1 MPTTPNSRYFNE
13 DELSAIVNGQVSP
26 QMPTDLGEPTDPAAE
41 PSKPIWDTYDT
52 IKAVPRGAIDAAKG
66 VYNLADWATM
76 DLLPDWHTNPLG
88 TSTSW
93 SGSIVSG
100 ISQVATGFLAAGGVL
115 GAASK
120 IPGAVGATAGWLGGA
135 GGGTAAAIRGTFVKG
150 AVTDFAAFEGNAGR
164 LSDLLVQADNPALNN
179 AFTQF
184 MATDMNDSE
193 LEGRLKNALEGGI
206 IGGAFEG
213 VIAGIKGSMKAV
225 KEMKRLRAAG
235 KSEEEAVQGA
245 MQVAGKDLQDS
256 ADAASRAED
265 DAMTAQ
271 PEVAPVG
278 DAVAA
283 KVAPKPS
290 LIDALTDSA
299 DDVPPGSAVDDM
311 AADAAP
317 KKPSTS
323 DPLYPVK
330 RGAEAMMD
338 RINREAGQGGSIT
351 QEEATMMTSLVRR
364 MGVDN
369 FETMGI
375 RFRKLG
381 PNQNG
386 SFSFTQDV
394 INIARRATTTGD
406 AKRTFVHEV
415 WHSLTGYLDDSML
428 SSMKRDYEKAH
439 VAFFDKHGI
448 SPREATVD
456 GAVSKTFKK
465 AVLDKKIP
473 VSEWYRLINMD
484 EWVAETM
491 TDATFSRLALEA
503 DTKSV
508 LGFLRFFTK
517 NTLTE
522 VKAVF
527 GGAKYDKLTKDWLN
541 GRYALA
547 KDSEFYFGAGR
558 RAEQRMYGQSAAGT
572 TAFAPP
578 SVDGMRTVVNDP
590 PSIKELHDLHTS
602 GADVA
607 ALAARIDELEKKGL
621 INLKPLLGKIPGRS
635 GVPPTPNMLEEAI
648 IALRQYEANPDKFA
662 KGTPATNEINRM
674 TGIASVKAAVETG
687 AINAAEGIQ
696 LMQRGL
702 VTSKQL
708 VDMMPFLEGLTA
720 ASRYNALQA
729 IRAPGA
735 DSDAALR
742 AFTEIFRASE
752 GIKSNIGKSL
762 QMSQAFSDTET
773 IGKQFLALTP
783 AEQRVRMEMMGDT
796 LQLLLL
802 DPKTGRRAAQL
813 LTEGSYR
820 SGMRVTVEM
829 FRNSILSGPK
839 TLAVNAWNGLQ
850 MLAMPLER
858 AAGKALSGDAAGAAN
873 ELSVLTRYW
882 SQTTDAYQAMKIS
895 LSEEGDSFVL
905 GRGNQQYG
913 DEFVP
918 GRRIGSKGVTWLNK
932 VDDVTGAVQRTP
944 AGAAMDFFGQVVNA
958 PMRVLGASDEV
969 AMTIVARSEADTV
982 IRADIAPRM
991 GKPLTDA
998 AVSAEVARLRDLLF
1012 IDGQMYTRKTVE
1024 ERGFRQARDKYL
1036 PGAFRET
1043 LGTVVADRL
1052 GKPVTDPA
1060 VVTEVSR
1067 LYNASMKAGKVD
1079 REAIKAIPN
1088 EAERKS
1094 VLSALDASGA
1104 RAKAHPLFIPEVQRY
1119 IDQNWDATV
1128 DSDLAPFG
1136 GNMQQAAGE
1145 DYRILQ
1151 RVSGEIER
1159 RVKEQTW
1166 KRDYTDIADE
1176 AAPFGSRLVGNIGKA
1191 FSTAVG
1197 HVPELQLIVPFIKTP
1212 TNLLAFV
1219 TDRNPIGQGLAWVQA
1234 AKAGDQKAVAQAA
1247 GRLATGTV
1255 LYTTGI
1261 GLAASG
1267 MITGKGPVDP
1277 DIRKQLLASGW
1288 QPYAIKVGGV
1298 YVSFGR
1304 NDPVATFL
1312 GIVADTV
1319 DISRST
1325 YDPTPEDNGII
1336 MGISKAAMMS
1346 IANNVTS
1353 KSYLRG
1359 LTTAMSA
1366 AMGDEAAANKMMRQF
1381 AGAVVPNA
1389 LAQTEAVFTDST
1401 IYETRNAVDAILA
1414 RLPLT
1419 GVSVDKTRN
1428 ALGEPLQ
1435 GAESPWSFLLPVIG
1449 TRATKDPVNRALSDS
1464 LISVG
1469 GARRTLPGNID
1480 LKQIKLKNGQ
1490 SAYDRYGELTGQVKI
1505 GGKTVRDQLRSVISS
1520 PFFKGLPE
1528 MGTDGITSPRTSLIR
1543 GQVSD
1548 YRRAA
1553 LEKLIKESPELAQAM
1568 AHARDVKANLYRG
1581 N

>member
-135 GGGTAAAIRGTFVKG
+135 GGGAMAVVRGGAVKG
-150 AVTDFAAFEGNAGR
+150 AIADFTAFEANSGR

-184 MATDMNDSE
+184 MATDMSDSE
-193 LEGRLKNALEGGI
+193 LEGRLKNALEGGV
-206 IGGAFEG
+206 IGVAFEG
-213 VIAGIKGSMKAV
+213 VIAGVKGSMKAV

-245 MQVAGKDLQDS
+245 MKVAGKDLQES
-256 ADAASRAED
+256 ADAAARAED
-265 DAMTAQ
+265 EALMAPPEAAPEAA
-271 PEVAPVG
+271 PEVAPVTP
-278 DAVAA
+278 AVTPTAA
-283 KVAPKPS
+283 A
-290 LIDALTDSA
+290 
-299 DDVPPGSAVDDM
+299 VPPTAAAVPP
-311 AADAAP
+311 AAP
-317 KKPSTS
+317 LKP
-323 DPLYPVK
+323 VA
-330 RGAEAMMD
+330 GA
-338 RINREAGQGGSIT
+338 
-351 QEEATMMTSLVRR
+351 AT
-364 MGVDN
+364 
-369 FETMGI
+369 
-375 RFRKLG
+375 
-381 PNQNG
+381 
-386 SFSFTQDV
+386 
-394 INIARRATTTGD
+394 
-406 AKRTFVHEV
+406 
-415 WHSLTGYLDDSML
+415 
-428 SSMKRDYEKAH
+428 
-439 VAFFDKHGI
+439 
-448 SPREATVD
+448 
-456 GAVSKTFKK
+456 
-465 AVLDKKIP
+465 
-473 VSEWYRLINMD
+473 
-484 EWVAETM
+484 
-491 TDATFSRLALEA
+491 
-503 DTKSV
+503 
-508 LGFLRFFTK
+508 
-517 NTLTE
+517 
-522 VKAVF
+522 
-527 GGAKYDKLTKDWLN
+527 
-541 GRYALA
+541 
-547 KDSEFYFGAGR
+547 
-558 RAEQRMYGQSAAGT
+558 
-572 TAFAPP
+572 APQTP
-578 SVDGMRTVVNDP
+578 SVAQMRTVVTDP
-590 PSIKELHDLHTS
+590 PSVKELHDMVAS
-602 GADVA
+602 GADTA
-607 ALAARIDELEKKGL
+607 AIAAKIDELAKAGL
-621 INLKPLLGKIPGRS
+621 INLRPILGKIPGQP
-635 GVPPTPNMLEEAI
+635 GVKPGPPTANMYEEVI
-648 IALRQYEANPDKFA
+648 VALRQYEANPDLFGKA
-662 KGTPATNEINRM
+662 GSASNEAHRM
-674 TGIASVKAAVETG
+674 QAMGFIKAAAETG
-687 AINAAEGIQ
+687 QINGEEMMELLRRGVVTAQELYRQLPFILGLEAAT
-696 LMQRGL
+696 RH
-702 VTSKQL
+702 
-708 VDMMPFLEGLTA
+708 
-720 ASRYNALQA
+720 NALQA

-735 DSDAALR
+735 DADSFLK
-742 AFTEIFRASE
+742 AFTVVSGATRT
-752 GIKSNIGKSL
+752 IKSYLGKNL
-762 QMSQAFSDTET
+762 QMVQAFGDMET
-773 IGKQFLALTP
+773 IAKGFNALSP
-783 AEQRVRMEMMGDT
+783 AEQRVRMEMFGDA
-796 LQLLLL
+796 LELLLR
-802 DPKTGRRAAQL
+802 DPSTGRRAATL

-839 TLAVNAWNGLQ
+839 TLAVNSWNGLQ
-850 MLAMPLER
+850 MLAMPFER
-858 AAGKALSGDAAGAAN
+858 AAGKALSGDLAGAGN

-882 SQTTDAYQAMKIS
+882 SQTTDAYQALKIS

-918 GRRIGSKGVTWLNK
+918 GRRIGSKGVARLNQ

-944 AGAAMDFFGQVVNA
+944 AGAAVDFVGQVVNA
-958 PMRVLGASDEV
+958 PMRALGSSDEFF
-969 AMTIVARSEADTV
+969 MTLVARSEADTV
-982 IRADIAPRM
+982 IRAEVAKRM
-991 GKPLTDA
+991 KKPLTHA
-998 AVSAEVARLRDLLF
+998 AVSAEVSRLRDLLF
-1012 IDGQMYTRKTVE
+1012 IDGQLYTRKTVE

-1052 GKPVTDPA
+1052 KKPVSDPA
-1060 VVTEVSR
+1060 VVAEVSR
-1067 LYNASMKAGKVD
+1067 LYNASIKAGKVD
-1079 REAIKAIPN
+1079 REAIKAI
-1088 EAERKS
+1088 ADVTERNS
-1094 VLSALDASGA
+1094 VISALDASGA
-1104 RAKAHPLFIPEVQRY
+1104 KAKAHPLFIPEVQRY
-1119 IDQNWDATV
+1119 VDQNWDAYI
-1128 DSDLAPFG
+1128 DSDMAPVG

-1145 DYRILQ
+1145 DYRVLQ
-1151 RVSGEIER
+1151 RVSGEVER

-1219 TDRNPIGQGLAWVQA
+1219 TDRNPIGQSLAWVQA
-1234 AKAGDQKAVAQAA
+1234 AKAGDKKAVAQAA

-1267 MITGKGPVDP
+1267 LITGKGPVDP

-1288 QPYAIKVGGV
+1288 QPYAIKVGDR

-1389 LAQTEAVFTDST
+1389 LAQTEATFTDST

-1414 RLPLT
+1414 RLPFT
-1419 GVSVDKTRN
+1419 GNSVDKTRN

-1435 GAESPWSFLLPVIG
+1435 GAESPWSLLLPVNA
-1449 TRATKDPVNRALSDS
+1449 TKATKDPVNKALSES

-1480 LKQIKLKNGQ
+1480 LKKIKLKNGQ

>member
-52 IKAVPRGAIDAAKG
+52 VKAVPRGAIDAAKG

-135 GGGTAAAIRGTFVKG
+135 GGGAMAVARGGAVKG
-150 AVTDFAAFEGNAGR
+150 AIADFTAFEANSGR

-184 MATDMNDSE
+184 MATDMSDSE
-193 LEGRLKNALEGGI
+193 LEGRLKNALEGGF
-206 IGGAFEG
+206 IGVAFEG
-213 VIAGIKGSMKAV
+213 IIAGVKGSMKAV

-245 MQVAGKDLQDS
+245 MKVAGKDLQES

-265 DAMTAQ
+265 EALMAPPEVA
-271 PEVAPVG
+271 PEVAPVTP
-278 DAVAA
+278 AVTPTAA
-283 KVAPKPS
+283 V
-290 LIDALTDSA
+290 
-299 DDVPPGSAVDDM
+299 VPPTAAAVPP
-311 AADAAP
+311 AAP
-317 KKPSTS
+317 LKP
-323 DPLYPVK
+323 VA
-330 RGAEAMMD
+330 GA
-338 RINREAGQGGSIT
+338 
-351 QEEATMMTSLVRR
+351 AT
-364 MGVDN
+364 
-369 FETMGI
+369 
-375 RFRKLG
+375 
-381 PNQNG
+381 
-386 SFSFTQDV
+386 
-394 INIARRATTTGD
+394 
-406 AKRTFVHEV
+406 
-415 WHSLTGYLDDSML
+415 
-428 SSMKRDYEKAH
+428 
-439 VAFFDKHGI
+439 
-448 SPREATVD
+448 
-456 GAVSKTFKK
+456 
-465 AVLDKKIP
+465 
-473 VSEWYRLINMD
+473 
-484 EWVAETM
+484 
-491 TDATFSRLALEA
+491 
-503 DTKSV
+503 
-508 LGFLRFFTK
+508 
-517 NTLTE
+517 
-522 VKAVF
+522 
-527 GGAKYDKLTKDWLN
+527 
-541 GRYALA
+541 
-547 KDSEFYFGAGR
+547 
-558 RAEQRMYGQSAAGT
+558 
-572 TAFAPP
+572 APQTP
-578 SVDGMRTVVNDP
+578 SVDQMRTVVTDP
-590 PSIKELHDLHTS
+590 PSVKELHDMVSS
-602 GADVA
+602 GADTA
-607 ALAARIDELEKKGL
+607 AIATRVDELSKAGL
-621 INLKPLLGKIPGRS
+621 INLNPILGKIPGQP
-635 GVPPTPNMLEEAI
+635 GVKPKPPTANMYEEVI
-648 IALRQYEANPDKFA
+648 VALRQFDKNPGLFGKAGSASNEAH
-662 KGTPATNEINRM
+662 RM
-674 TGIASVKAAVETG
+674 QAMGFLKAAAETG
-687 AINAAEGIQ
+687 QINGEEMIQ
-696 LMQRGL
+696 LMRRGV
-702 VTSKQL
+702 VTAQELYRQL
-708 VDMMPFLEGLTA
+708 PFILGLEA
-720 ASRYNALQA
+720 ATRHNALQA

-735 DSDAALR
+735 DADSFLK
-742 AFTEIFRASE
+742 AFTVVSGATRT
-752 GIKSNIGKSL
+752 IKSYLGKNL
-762 QMSQAFSDTET
+762 QMVQAFGDMDT
-773 IGKQFLALTP
+773 ISKGFNALSP
-783 AEQRVRMEMMGDT
+783 ADQRVRMEMFGDA
-796 LQLLLL
+796 LELLLR
-802 DPKTGRRAAQL
+802 DPSTGRRAATL

-839 TLAVNAWNGLQ
+839 TLAVNSWNGLQ
-850 MLAMPLER
+850 MLAMPFER
-858 AAGKALSGDAAGAAN
+858 AAGKALSGDLAGAGN

-882 SQTTDAYQAMKIS
+882 SQTTDAYQALKIS

-918 GRRIGSKGVTWLNK
+918 GRRIGSKGVARLNK

-944 AGAAMDFFGQVVNA
+944 AGAAVDFVGQVVNA
-958 PMRVLGASDEV
+958 PMRALGSSDEFF
-969 AMTIVARSEADTV
+969 MTLVARSEADTV
-982 IRADIAPRM
+982 IRAEVAKRM
-991 GKPLTDA
+991 KKPLTDA
-998 AVSAEVARLRDLLF
+998 AVSAEVSRLRDLLF
-1012 IDGQMYTRKTVE
+1012 IDGQLYTRKTVE

-1043 LGTVVADRL
+1043 LGNVVADRL
-1052 GKPVTDPA
+1052 KKPVSDAA
-1060 VVTEVSR
+1060 VVAEVSR
-1067 LYNASMKAGKVD
+1067 LYNASIKAGKVD
-1079 REAIKAIPN
+1079 REAIKAI
-1088 EAERKS
+1088 ADVTERNS
-1094 VLSALDASGA
+1094 VISALDASGA
-1104 RAKAHPLFIPEVQRY
+1104 KAKAHPLFIPEVQRY
-1119 IDQNWDATV
+1119 VDQNWDAYI
-1128 DSDLAPFG
+1128 DSDMAPVG

-1145 DYRILQ
+1145 DYRVLQ
-1151 RVSGEIER
+1151 RVSGEVER

-1176 AAPFGSRLVGNIGKA
+1176 SAPFGSRIVGNIGKA

-1234 AKAGDQKAVAQAA
+1234 AKAGDKKAVAQAA

-1261 GLAASG
+1261 GLAANG
-1267 MITGKGPVDP
+1267 LITGKGPVDP

-1325 YDPTPEDNGII
+1325 YDPTPEDNGIL

-1389 LAQTEAVFTDST
+1389 LAQTEATFTDST

-1414 RLPLT
+1414 RLPFT
-1419 GVSVDKTRN
+1419 GNSVDKTRN

-1435 GAESPWSFLLPVIG
+1435 GAESPWSLLLPVNA
-1449 TRATKDPVNRALSDS
+1449 TKATKDPVNKALSES

-1480 LKQIKLKNGQ
+1480 LKKIKLKNGQ

>member
-135 GGGTAAAIRGTFVKG
+135 GGGAMAVARGGAVKG
-150 AVTDFAAFEGNAGR
+150 AIADFTAFEANSGR

-184 MATDMNDSE
+184 MATDMSDSE
-193 LEGRLKNALEGGI
+193 LEGRLKNALEGGV
-206 IGGAFEG
+206 IGVAFEG
-213 VIAGIKGSMKAV
+213 VIAGVKGSMKAV

-235 KSEEEAVQGA
+235 KSEEEAVKGA
-245 MQVAGKDLQDS
+245 MEVAGKDLKES
-256 ADAASRAED
+256 VDAAARAED
-265 DAMTAQ
+265 EAMTAK
-271 PEVAPVG
+271 PEVAPEAAPVA
-278 DAVAA
+278 DAVAPTVDPTA
-283 KVAPKPS
+283 
-290 LIDALTDSA
+290 
-299 DDVPPGSAVDDM
+299 SAVID
-311 AADAAP
+311 P
-317 KKPSTS
+317 T
-323 DPLYPVK
+323 DPLKPV
-330 RGAEAMMD
+330 A
-338 RINREAGQGGSIT
+338 
-351 QEEATMMTSLVRR
+351 
-364 MGVDN
+364 GVD
-369 FETMGI
+369 T
-375 RFRKLG
+375 
-381 PNQNG
+381 
-386 SFSFTQDV
+386 
-394 INIARRATTTGD
+394 ARQA
-406 AKRTFVHEV
+406 
-415 WHSLTGYLDDSML
+415 
-428 SSMKRDYEKAH
+428 
-439 VAFFDKHGI
+439 
-448 SPREATVD
+448 
-456 GAVSKTFKK
+456 
-465 AVLDKKIP
+465 
-473 VSEWYRLINMD
+473 
-484 EWVAETM
+484 
-491 TDATFSRLALEA
+491 
-503 DTKSV
+503 
-508 LGFLRFFTK
+508 
-517 NTLTE
+517 
-522 VKAVF
+522 
-527 GGAKYDKLTKDWLN
+527 
-541 GRYALA
+541 
-547 KDSEFYFGAGR
+547 
-558 RAEQRMYGQSAAGT
+558 
-572 TAFAPP
+572 P
-578 SVDGMRTVVNDP
+578 SVAQMRTVVTDAA
-590 PSIKELHDLHTS
+590 SIKELHDMVASGGDTTS
-602 GADVA
+602 IA
-607 ALAARIDELEKKGL
+607 AKIDELQKKGL
-621 INLKPLLGKIPGRS
+621 INLNPILGKGQ
-635 GVPPTPNMLEEAI
+635 PTANKYEEVI
-648 IALRQYEANPDKFA
+648 IALRQFETNPELFGKAGSASNEAHQMQA
-662 KGTPATNEINRM
+662 MGSI
-674 TGIASVKAAVETG
+674 KAAAETG
-687 AINAAEGIQ
+687 QINGEEMIQ
-696 LMQRGL
+696 LLRRGV
-702 VTSKQL
+702 VTAQELYRQL
-708 VDMMPFLEGLTA
+708 PFILGLEA
-720 ASRYNALQA
+720 ATRHNALQA
-729 IRAPGA
+729 LRSPGA
-735 DSDAALR
+735 DADAFLK
-742 AFTEIFRASE
+742 AFTVVSGATRT
-752 GIKSNIGKSL
+752 IKSYLGKNL
-762 QMSQAFSDTET
+762 QMIQAFGDYET
-773 IGKQFLALTP
+773 VAKGFNALSP
-783 AEQRVRMEMMGDT
+783 AEQRVRMEMFGDV
-796 LQLLLL
+796 LELLLR
-802 DPKTGRRAAQL
+802 DPSTGRRAATL

-882 SQTTDAYQAMKIS
+882 SQTTDAYQALKIS
-895 LSEEGDSFVL
+895 ASEEGDSFVL

-918 GRRIGSKGVTWLNK
+918 GRRIGSKGVARLNK

-944 AGAAMDFFGQVVNA
+944 AGAALDWFGQFVNA
-958 PMRVLGASDEV
+958 PMRVLGSSDEFF
-969 AMTIVARSEADTV
+969 MTLVARSEADTV
-982 IRADIAPRM
+982 IRAEVAKRM
-991 GKPLTDA
+991 KKPLTDA
-998 AVSAEVARLRDLLF
+998 AVSAEVTRLRDLLF
-1012 IDGQMYTRKTVE
+1012 IDGQLYTRKTVE

-1052 GKPVTDPA
+1052 GKPVSDPA

-1067 LYNASMKAGKVD
+1067 LYNASIKAGKVD
-1079 REAIKAIPN
+1079 RDAIKAIAN

-1094 VLSALDASGA
+1094 VMSALDASGA
-1104 RAKAHPLFIPEVQRY
+1104 KAKAHPLFIPEVQRY
-1119 IDQNWDATV
+1119 VDQNWDAYI
-1128 DSDLAPFG
+1128 DSDMAPVG

-1145 DYRILQ
+1145 DYRVLQ
-1151 RVSGEIER
+1151 RVSGEVER

-1219 TDRNPIGQGLAWVQA
+1219 TDRNPIGQSLAWVQA
-1234 AKAGDQKAVAQAA
+1234 AKAGDKKAAAQAA
-1247 GRLATGTV
+1247 GRLATGSV

-1267 MITGKGPVDP
+1267 LITGKGPVDP

-1336 MGISKAAMMS
+1336 MGVSKAAIMS

-1389 LAQTEAVFTDST
+1389 LAQTEATFTDST

-1414 RLPLT
+1414 RLPFT
-1419 GVSVDKTRN
+1419 GNSVDKTRN

-1435 GAESPWSFLLPVIG
+1435 GTESPWSILFPVTG

-1548 YRRAA
+1548 YRRVA